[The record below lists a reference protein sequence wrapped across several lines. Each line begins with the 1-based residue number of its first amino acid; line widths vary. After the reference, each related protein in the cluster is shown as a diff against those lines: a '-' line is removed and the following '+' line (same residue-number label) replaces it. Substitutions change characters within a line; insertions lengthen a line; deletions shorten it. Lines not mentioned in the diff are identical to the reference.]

1 MAKETTS
8 TKQPKFE
15 ELKNTFRFFP
25 FKSQKAPFIVI
36 ILLGLIF
43 NLTTLNNE
51 YALDDGI
58 IIHQNDHVIKGIA
71 GIKGILTKDAYESFY
86 RKMNATDQLAGGR
99 YRPLSVVS
107 FAIEQEFIGAYPKD
121 GNYRAQCWDTN
132 EDKINQPEEDIN
144 NDGVFNEVDC
154 QVKGASLR
162 HFVNIITFII
172 GII

>member
-71 GIKGILTKDAYESFY
+71 GIK
-86 RKMNATDQLAGGR
+86 
-99 YRPLSVVS
+99 VV
-107 FAIEQEFIGAYPKD
+107 
-121 GNYRAQCWDTN
+121 RL
-132 EDKINQPEEDIN
+132 KINPN
-144 NDGVFNEVDC
+144 
-154 QVKGASLR
+154 K
-162 HFVNIITFII
+162 IITIKETF
-172 GII
+172 